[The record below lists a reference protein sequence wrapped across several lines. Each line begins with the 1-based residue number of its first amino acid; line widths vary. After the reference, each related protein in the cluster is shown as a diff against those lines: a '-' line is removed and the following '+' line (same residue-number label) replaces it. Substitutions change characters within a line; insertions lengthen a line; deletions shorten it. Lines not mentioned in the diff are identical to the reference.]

1 MFWLYSGNVSPI
13 NNHYY
18 LSESRRSFEWML
30 IFFSHADAYQCFIHV
45 LWSLKQSFF
54 FSQSFL
60 YLDWGQKRE
69 NEALISGLLW
79 VSLYWMVLKKS
90 FQFLESGS
98 SAEVFPNLAPSG
110 LWNLLRQRQ
119 EFKKIG
125 EAVWRQQS
133 RRKKLIPICVWFCSI
148 A

>member
-1 MFWLYSGNVSPI
+1 
-13 NNHYY
+13 
-18 LSESRRSFEWML
+18 
-30 IFFSHADAYQCFIHV
+30 
-45 LWSLKQSFF
+45 
-54 FSQSFL
+54 
-60 YLDWGQKRE
+60 
-69 NEALISGLLW
+69 
-79 VSLYWMVLKKS
+79 MVLKQS

-133 RRKKLIPICVWFCSI
+133 RKKKLILICLVL
-148 A
+148 